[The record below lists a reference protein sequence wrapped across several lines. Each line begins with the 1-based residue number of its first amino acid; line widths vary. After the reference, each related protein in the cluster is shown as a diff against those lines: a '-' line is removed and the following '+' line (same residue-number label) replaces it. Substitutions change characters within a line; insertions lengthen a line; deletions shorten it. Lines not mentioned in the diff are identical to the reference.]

1 MCVRGEAYM
10 SYPHYTENVVI
21 YYTKLRLEKEMELW
35 LRKFQ
40 RISLTR

>member
-1 MCVRGEAYM
+1 MWVGFEAYM
-10 SYPHYTENVVI
+10 SYPHCTENVVI
-21 YYTKLRLEKEMELW
+21 YYAKLRLEKEMELW